1 VERTL
6 CKQLTTVY
14 IEGKRGRKV
23 PVLLT
28 SAFQAQVTLLIDT
41 RKAVGV
47 SEKNKFVFARSSSRL
62 PHRSSDCL
70 RKFAHDVVLEIQL
83 H

>member
-1 VERTL
+1 MERTL